1 MQNFLQQML
10 GGGQQQ
16 QDLQGFVQRYE
27 QGPPHEGYSNQE
39 VMDRYQQVASNV
51 PPNVYQ
57 QSAEEAFARMSP
69 QERQG
74 FYEYLQ
80 QRASQQ
86 GVNMPQF
93 SQPNFGQQ
101 VQQDP
106 GVLGQLMGQMH
117 QQQPGMVG
125 QLLGGQGGSLL
136 DNPMAKAALAG
147 VAAIA
152 VKKMLDGR
160 MAA

>member
-1 MQNFLQQML
+1 MQNILQQVL

-16 QDLQGFVQRYE
+16 QDYQGFVQRYE
-27 QGPPHEGYSNQE
+27 QGPPAEGYSNQE
-39 VMDRYQQVASNV
+39 VMDRYQQVA
-51 PPNVYQ
+51 PHLPTDVYQ

-74 FYEYLQ
+74 FYEYMQ

-93 SQPNFGQQ
+93 SQPGFGQQ

-106 GVLGQLMGQMH
+106 GLLGQLMGQMH
-117 QQQPGMVG
+117 QQQPGMLG
-125 QLLGGQGGSLL
+125 QLLGGQGGSML
-136 DNPMAKAALAG
+136 DNPIAKAALAG

-152 VKKMLDGR
+152 VKKMMEGR